1 MIQQIFKVQLLFI
14 ALVTLISCSKNEVDE
29 LLNDE
34 VDELLNPTDDNVTTT
49 GIDKSFDPSLD
60 TILVSFTPKVT
71 KGKSNPL
78 YEFSITSNDI
88 DFILSSDPDV
98 FKSLTYVEQA
108 RREMPD
114 KRTTSTGLFDEKAYI
129 FKASFKNGKEIGI
142 WCHSSFGNKA
152 AAEDYASKV
161 GPRLGKLPSFQR
173 DMLDHVVIHT
183 GDETAFGETVGRFF
197 VLYSDNMDKRI
208 STNDLEE
215 TIFHE
220 SIHATIQGLLED
232 KPEWKAVQR
241 NDNGNFI
248 TNYASR
254 LPALE
259 DMPETA
265 IFCYVTIKY
274 PGRLPADVEQW
285 VKDYIPNRL
294 EFFKNL
300 Y

>member
-1 MIQQIFKVQLLFI
+1 MIQQIFKVQLLLI
-14 ALVTLISCSKNEVDE
+14 ILVTSISCSKNEVDE
-29 LLNDE
+29 LLD
-34 VDELLNPTDDNVTTT
+34 PSSDNLIPVK
-49 GIDKSFDPSLD
+49 IDKSFDPSLD
-60 TILVSFTPKVT
+60 EILVDFKPKVP
-71 KGKSNPL
+71 KGTSKPL

-88 DFILSSDPDV
+88 DFILSSDTDV
-98 FKSLTYVEQA
+98 FKSLTYVGQA
-108 RREMPD
+108 RKEMPD
-114 KRTTSTGLFDEKAYI
+114 KRTTSAGLFDDKAYI

-142 WCHSSFGNKA
+142 WCHSSFGSKA
-152 AAEDYASKV
+152 AAEDYANKV
-161 GPRLGKLPSFQR
+161 APRLGKLPSFQR

-274 PGRLPADVEQW
+274 PGRLPANVEQW

-294 EFFKNL
+294 AFFEGIYK
-300 Y
+300 